1 MIDLYTVSVIIFFA
15 ILGIFIYKDRKNI
28 EYKYILFMRR
38 TKRFTNMIDA
48 VARASPSFWKVVGTI
63 AVIVCFIAM
72 AYGTII
78 LVQTDYLVYAGIINQ
93 PGLQIALPIPSSEM
107 AVGPGY
113 IGIPFWFW
121 IITIAIILIPHEAMH
136 GIIAR
141 AQNIRLKN
149 VGLFLLAIFPGA
161 FVEPDEKQVKKS
173 SLMTK
178 LRIFAAGTFINLV
191 IGFTVMA
198 LVQNLLW
205 IPNMNGITITNVNST
220 SPAGYAG
227 IQPGTVI
234 ESIGDQKSTMGF
246 NDYSFIVLTVSNSTS
261 KGIASVLSNMI
272 IFRALSAYNPGDNVT
287 LATNRG
293 NYTINL
299 AEHPQI
305 KDFPYI
311 GIGSELNVN
320 DPSLF
325 LFAFPL
331 LGMIAS
337 LSIFVGIFNILP
349 LYPLDGGLMFES
361 VTDRFFKKRSKK
373 IVKAVMIIM
382 LLIIIYGVIGSYITP
397 AVQWLLAMFGL

>member
-1 MIDLYTVSVIIFFA
+1 MVDLYTLSVVAFFA
-15 ILGIFIYKDRKNI
+15 ILGVLIYKDRKNI
-28 EYKYILFMRR
+28 EFKYILFMRR
-38 TKRFTNMIDA
+38 TNRFTSLIDRA
-48 VARASPSFWKVVGTI
+48 ARISPRFWKIIGSI
-63 AVIVCFIAM
+63 AVVVCFITM
-72 AYGTII
+72 AYGTFVLI
-78 LVQTDYLVYAGIINQ
+78 QTDYLVYKGILNQ

-141 AQNIRLKN
+141 AEKIKLKN

-161 FVEPDEKQVKKS
+161 FVEPDEKQVKKA

-178 LRIFAAGTFINLV
+178 LRIFAAGTFINLT
-191 IGFTVMA
+191 IGFTVM
-198 LVQNLLW
+198 LLAQGLIW
-205 IPNMNGITITNVNST
+205 VPNTNGVVITNVNST

-227 IQPGTVI
+227 IQNGTI
-234 ESIGDQKSTMGF
+234 IHSIGGQQATMGF
-246 NDYSFIVLTVSNSTS
+246 NDYSFLVLTMSNSTS
-261 KGIASVLSNMI
+261 GGITNVLSSLI
-272 IFRALSAYNPGDNVT
+272 IFRSLSAYNPGDNIT
-287 LATNRG
+287 LETNAG
-293 NYTINL
+293 NYNITL

-311 GIGSELNVN
+311 GIGSALNVK

-331 LGMIAS
+331 LGMIAA
-337 LSIFVGIFNILP
+337 LSIFVGLFNILP
-349 LYPLDGGLMFES
+349 IYPLDGGLMFQS
-361 VTDRFFKKRSKK
+361 VTEKYFKKNSKK

-382 LLIIIYGVIGSYITP
+382 AIIIAYGIVGSYLNDAIRMLV
-397 AVQWLLAMFGL
+397 AFLGL